1 MLAGMAEPRISEPI
15 LHVDMDAFFVE
26 VERLDDPGLRGR
38 PAVVGGDGRRG
49 VVASASYEARAFGVR
64 SAMPMSEARR
74 RCPGLAVIPARHERY
89 GEASEAVFAVFHS
102 FTPLVEGLSLDEAF
116 LDIGGMRRRYPD
128 SRTAAEDIR
137 SRIRAELDLPASV
150 GAASSLY
157 LAKLASGRAKPDG
170 VYIVKAG
177 CELAFLHGL
186 DVKELWGVGAAT
198 RRRLGEMG
206 VETVE
211 ELSRIPAAL
220 LQRRLGKAAG
230 AHLHR
235 LANGVDERAVTPR
248 RAAKS
253 VSAEQ
258 TYGEDLAGEEVL
270 RAELLRRAE
279 QVAWRLRRAGMTAR
293 TISIKVRFSDFE
305 TITRSETLA
314 APTDAA
320 RNIYQACCRLL
331 DRAGAAGRPVRL
343 LGAAAGGLAPGGG
356 QRRLAVE
363 GARWDDAA
371 DAVDA
376 VRAKFGRRAVGP
388 ARLCTPDG
396 GLPAGERPVS
406 EG

>member
-1 MLAGMAEPRISEPI
+1 MADPRIAEPI

-26 VERLDDPGLRGR
+26 VERLDDPELRGR
-38 PAVVGGDGRRG
+38 PAVVGGGGRRG

-74 RCPGLAVIPARHERY
+74 RCPGLAVAPARHRRY
-89 GEASEAVFAVFHS
+89 GEVSEQVFAVFQS

-116 LDIGGMRRRYPD
+116 LDISGLRRRYPD

-150 GAASSLY
+150 GAASTLY

-177 CELAFLHGL
+177 AELPFLHGL
-186 DVKELWGVGAAT
+186 DVRDLWGVGSAT
-198 RRRLGEMG
+198 QRRLGEMG
-206 VETVE
+206 VETAAD
-211 ELSRIPAAL
+211 LARIPAPL
-220 LQRRLGKAAG
+220 LQQRLGKAAG

-253 VSAEQ
+253 ISAEQ

-270 RAELLRRAE
+270 RAEMLRRAE
-279 QVAWRLRRAGMTAR
+279 QVAWRLRRAGAAAR

-305 TITRSETLA
+305 TVTRSETLA

-320 RNIYQACCRLL
+320 RDIYQACCRLL

-343 LGAAAGGLAPGGG
+343 LGASAGGLAPKGG
-356 QRRLAVE
+356 QRRLAVD

-388 ARLCTPDG
+388 ARLASARDG
-396 GLPAGERPVS
+396 RRPAGERPIS
-406 EG
+406 DG

>member
-1 MLAGMAEPRISEPI
+1 MADPRIAEPI

-26 VERLDDPGLRGR
+26 VERLDDPELRGR
-38 PAVVGGDGRRG
+38 PAVVGGGGRRG

-74 RCPGLAVIPARHERY
+74 RCPGLAVAPARHRRY
-89 GEASEAVFAVFHS
+89 SEVSEQVFAVFQS

-116 LDIGGMRRRYPD
+116 LDISGLRRRYRD

-150 GAASSLY
+150 GAASTLY

-177 CELAFLHGL
+177 AETPFLHGL
-186 DVKELWGVGAAT
+186 DVKDLWGVGSAT
-198 RRRLGEMG
+198 QRRLSEMG
-206 VETVE
+206 VETAAD
-211 ELSRIPAAL
+211 LARIPAPL
-220 LQRRLGKAAG
+220 LQQRLGRAAG

-253 VSAEQ
+253 ISAEQ

-270 RAELLRRAE
+270 RAEMLRRAE
-279 QVAWRLRRAGMTAR
+279 QVAWRLRRAGAAAR

-305 TITRSETLA
+305 TVTRSETLA
-314 APTDAA
+314 APTDSA
-320 RNIYQACCRLL
+320 RDIYQACCRLL

-343 LGAAAGGLAPGGG
+343 LGASAGGLAPKAG
-356 QRRLAVE
+356 QRRLAVD

-388 ARLCTPDG
+388 ARLAGARDG
-396 GLPAGERPVS
+396 RRPAGERPVS

>member
-1 MLAGMAEPRISEPI
+1 MADPRIAEPI

-26 VERLDDPGLRGR
+26 VERLDDPRLRGR
-38 PAVVGGDGRRG
+38 PAAVGGGGRRG

-74 RCPGLAVIPARHERY
+74 RCPGLAVAPARHRRY
-89 GEASEAVFAVFHS
+89 REVSEQVFAVFQS

-116 LDIGGMRRRYPD
+116 LDVSGLRRRYPD

-150 GAASSLY
+150 GAASTLY

-177 CELAFLHGL
+177 AELPFLHRL
-186 DVKELWGVGAAT
+186 DVKDLWGVGSAT
-198 RRRLGEMG
+198 RRRLSEMG
-206 VETVE
+206 VETAAD
-211 ELSRIPAAL
+211 LARIPAPL
-220 LQRRLGKAAG
+220 LQQRLGKAAG

-253 VSAEQ
+253 ISAEQ

-270 RAELLRRAE
+270 RAEMLRRAE
-279 QVAWRLRRAGMTAR
+279 QVAWRLRRAGAAAR

-305 TITRSETLA
+305 TVTRSETLA

-320 RNIYQACCRLL
+320 RDIYLSCCRLL

-343 LGAAAGGLAPGGG
+343 LGASAGGLAPKAG
-356 QRRLAVE
+356 QRRLAVD

-388 ARLCTPDG
+388 ARLAGARDG
-396 GLPAGERPVS
+396 RRPAGERPIS